1 MHNYKELNVW
11 QKSRVLVK
19 ELYELMSNVSSQ
31 EQYGIVAQI
40 KRAVIS
46 IPSNIAEGAGRNSKK
61 DFSRFLDISLGSA
74 FELETQIILLLDL
87 DLISKLEFDR
97 MNEKI
102 LEVQRM
108 LFGLKNSLQK

>member
-74 FELETQIILLLDL
+74 FELETQIIFLLDL